1 MNTPTSSVDAKKALR
16 RRLRAERAQRYEG
29 ERGQERRADE
39 AARLALRIDDL
50 LGMLGPAPA
59 EQAPTAVER
68 PQPSAARLGAS
79 TVHAQP
85 SAAGAQLPTDVP
97 CISAFSPMRREADV
111 MVLVRA
117 LLSRG
122 ARALFPVDTG
132 TNALDWALWDGAS
145 DFVRS
150 PGRGFGSEPTGPR
163 VGVDALRTAHLVL
176 APALAVD
183 RSGTRLGHGGGYYDR
198 ALRHVRP
205 GVRVVAV
212 VHPDELVEAGT
223 LPQEPHDRR
232 VDAVL
237 TADELWTVPPAA

>member
-1 MNTPTSSVDAKKALR
+1 MNTPTSPADMKKALR
-16 RRLRAERAQRYEG
+16 RRLRTERAQRYEDKS
-29 ERGQERRADE
+29 GQKRRADE
-39 AARLALRIDDL
+39 AAQLALRMDDL

-59 EQAPTAVER
+59 EHSPTAGEHA
-68 PQPSAARLGAS
+68 QSSASHLGSS
-79 TVHAQP
+79 TVHTQP
-85 SAAGAQLPTDVP
+85 SAAGTRPLTDRP
-97 CISAFSPMRREADV
+97 LISAFSPMLLEADV

-122 ARALFPVDTG
+122 ARTLFPVDTG
-132 TNALDWALWDGAS
+132 TDALDWALWDGAS
-145 DFVRS
+145 EFVRS

-163 VGVDALRTAHLVL
+163 LGIDALRTAHLVL

-212 VHPDELVEAGT
+212 VHPHELLEAGT

-237 TADELWTVPPAA
+237 TADELWTVPPAK

>member
-1 MNTPTSSVDAKKALR
+1 MTTPTSPADVKKALR
-16 RRLRAERAQRYEG
+16 RRLRTERAQRYEG
-29 ERGQERRADE
+29 ESGQKRRADE

-50 LGMLGPAPA
+50 LDMLGPAST
-59 EQAPTAVER
+59 EQSPTAVE
-68 PQPSAARLGAS
+68 
-79 TVHAQP
+79 HAQP
-85 SAAGAQLPTDVP
+85 SAAHRDPSAVHTQLSATGTRLLTDQPLV
-97 CISAFSPMRREADV
+97 SAFSPMLLEADV

-122 ARALFPVDTG
+122 ARTLFPVDTG
-132 TNALDWALWDGAS
+132 TEALDWALWDGTS
-145 DFVRS
+145 EFVRS

-163 VGVDALRTAHLVL
+163 LGIDALRTAHLVL

-212 VHPDELVEAGT
+212 VHPHELVEAGT

-237 TADELWTVPPAA
+237 TADELWTVPSAA